1 MQVFPGKLLESTYP
15 DPRNPDQILGRS
27 EVERRR
33 EWIDQ
38 LEKELR
44 EGEQHPL
51 TQMVKQCLQNE
62 PARRPTTE
70 QLLASLKGMREAI
83 EGPYGNFSKLDA
95 VRQVTMTRE
104 LVGRDIQMRR
114 VTSELALRTGEVQQL
129 RQQLEVGTQI
139 LYRGVLCTFTVDQVD
154 LYYCSVLGN
163 ASTSLIPGLFV
174 CNVEKHGKAWGQ
186 GYKFCTWALILEWVL
201 PIQNLISRGS
211 M

>member
-33 EWIDQ
+33 EWIDL
-38 LEKELR
+38 LEKEFR
-44 EGEQHPL
+44 DGEQHPL

-70 QLLASLKGMREAI
+70 QLLASLKEVRDTI
-83 EGPYGNFSKLDA
+83 EGPYGNVSKLDA
-95 VRQVTMTRE
+95 VRQVTMTKE

-129 RQQLEVGTQI
+129 RQQLEVGIHTYVHTYI
-139 LYRGVLCTFTVDQVD
+139 MYF
-154 LYYCSVLGN
+154 
-163 ASTSLIPGLFV
+163 
-174 CNVEKHGKAWGQ
+174 
-186 GYKFCTWALILEWVL
+186 
-201 PIQNLISRGS
+201 